1 MQNRMNNLIT
11 DCKSSLYFKLS
22 LNLNSNN
29 FYLEKYLKFL
39 INKIYK
45 KNDFVKYLIKNL
57 QKD

>member
-11 DCKSSLYFKLS
+11 DCTSSLYFKLS

-39 INKIYK
+39 INKI
-45 KNDFVKYLIKNL
+45 
-57 QKD
+57 

>member
-45 KNDFVKYLIKNL
+45 KTAFVKYIL